1 METLQIMPTLVQRST
16 RNFGEY
22 AEDATLIVE
31 EQPTRE
37 KRPLFIEANTC
48 LLYTSYFIVRI
59 KSEQVRISTGYK
71 VYPNQWEKN
80 LSLIH
85 ISQQKWRL

>member
-37 KRPLFIEANTC
+37 KL
-48 LLYTSYFIVRI
+48 TSV
-59 KSEQVRISTGYK
+59 
-71 VYPNQWEKN
+71 
-80 LSLIH
+80 H
-85 ISQQKWRL
+85 

>member
-37 KRPLFIEANTC
+37 KRPLFIEANTIEASLDHLRNDC
-48 LLYTSYFIVRI
+48 IIPVFA
-59 KSEQVRISTGYK
+59 KDNEST
-71 VYPNQWEKN
+71 
-80 LSLIH
+80 
-85 ISQQKWRL
+85 